1 MIISATQAGPSGGV
15 GTAARMGTAG
25 SCPPNTA
32 KALKV
37 AVPTCALEPT
47 ASAQEP
53 RITLGAYRIA
63 SRVKLS

>member
-1 MIISATQAGPSGGV
+1 
-15 GTAARMGTAG
+15 MGTAG

-63 SRVKLS
+63 NRVKLS